1 MPLLVCFSKPTVQ
14 QELYSLV
21 KEAKERNNIM
31 HSLGLTESL
40 TVAVRVTFII
50 RSKSMRRKRK
60 ERRQFLPEDEPC
72 AVGASGPK
80 GPDGVSL
87 PHFS

>member
-1 MPLLVCFSKPTVQ
+1 MPLLVCFSKPTAQ

-21 KEAKERNNIM
+21 KAFKERSKIM
-31 HSLGLTESL
+31 RSLGLTESL

-60 ERRQFLPEDEPC
+60 ERRQFLPE
-72 AVGASGPK
+72 A
-80 GPDGVSL
+80 L